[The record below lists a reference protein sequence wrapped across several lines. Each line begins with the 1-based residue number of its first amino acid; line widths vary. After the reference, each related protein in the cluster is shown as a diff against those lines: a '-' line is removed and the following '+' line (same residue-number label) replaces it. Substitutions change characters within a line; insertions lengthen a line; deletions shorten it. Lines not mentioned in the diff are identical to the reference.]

1 VRVVRPDGSEVEPG
15 EKGEVVV
22 AGPNVMRGY
31 WNRPEATAEVMDGDW
46 FRSGDVAVVDDDG
59 YVTIVD
65 RMKDVI
71 ISGGENIYPAEVE
84 DVIYGHPDVAECAV
98 IGVPHGRWG
107 EVGRAIVVRRAG
119 TALDE
124 EALLEHLDGR
134 LARFKLPR
142 SVVFTEALPRSGAG
156 KVLKAE
162 LRKTFGAG

>member
-1 VRVVRPDGSEVEPG
+1 
-15 EKGEVVV
+15 
-22 AGPNVMRGY
+22 
-31 WNRPEATAEVMDGDW
+31 
-46 FRSGDVAVVDDDG
+46 
-59 YVTIVD
+59 
-65 RMKDVI
+65 VI

-98 IGVPHGRWG
+98 IGVPHERWG

-134 LARFKLPR
+134 LARFKQPR
-142 SVVFTEALPRSGAG
+142 TVVFTEALPRSGAG

-162 LRKTFGAG
+162 LRKAFGTD